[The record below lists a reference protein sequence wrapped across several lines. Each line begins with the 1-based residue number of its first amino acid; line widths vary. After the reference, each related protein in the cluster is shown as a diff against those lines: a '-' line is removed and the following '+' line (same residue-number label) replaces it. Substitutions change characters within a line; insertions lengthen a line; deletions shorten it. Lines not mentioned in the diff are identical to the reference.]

1 MSKYFYKIT
10 AIFLLFCSSCG
21 DSNSDIVFNSVKGVY
36 KCQENS
42 VHSGFRSYLVEL
54 DSVKN
59 QENLFIILNFHN
71 SGENEFLYAI
81 IRDDSISIENQL
93 INNMFISGEGIISK
107 DLKKIDIFYLTDD
120 GLTQLDYYA
129 KLFR

>member
-10 AIFLLFCSSCG
+10 AILLLFCSSCG
-21 DSNSDIVFNSVKGVY
+21 DSKEDIVFNSVKGVY

-81 IRDDSISIENQL
+81 IRNDSISIENQL
-93 INNMFISGEGIISK
+93 INTMFISGEGLISD
-107 DLKKIDIFYLTDD
+107 DLKRIDIFYLTDD

-129 KLFR
+129 KFFR

>member
-1 MSKYFYKIT
+1 MSKYLFKI
-10 AIFLLFCSSCG
+10 AALLLLFSSSCG
-21 DSNSDIVFNSVKGVY
+21 DPNEDVVFNSVKGVY

-42 VHSGFRSYLVEL
+42 VHSGFKSYLVEL

-81 IRDDSISIENQL
+81 IRNDSILIENQL
-93 INNMFISGEGIISK
+93 INNMFITGEGTISK
-107 DLKKIDIFYLTDD
+107 DLKQMDVFYLTDD
-120 GLTQLDYYA
+120 GLVQLDYYA
-129 KLFR
+129 KYFR